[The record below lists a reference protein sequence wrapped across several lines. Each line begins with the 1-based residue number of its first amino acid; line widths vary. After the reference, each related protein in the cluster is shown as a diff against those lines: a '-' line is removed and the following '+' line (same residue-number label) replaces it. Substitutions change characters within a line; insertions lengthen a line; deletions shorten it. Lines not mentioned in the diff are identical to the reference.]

1 MCDVSQTSKMIASYN
16 GKKVKYCMTIF
27 GEGLKI
33 GGEGGGGG
41 GVKSSSSLPW
51 VHHMVLTRMAAFL
64 YYFTEMSGDDLF

>member
-27 GEGLKI
+27 GEGLKM
-33 GGEGGGGG
+33 GGG